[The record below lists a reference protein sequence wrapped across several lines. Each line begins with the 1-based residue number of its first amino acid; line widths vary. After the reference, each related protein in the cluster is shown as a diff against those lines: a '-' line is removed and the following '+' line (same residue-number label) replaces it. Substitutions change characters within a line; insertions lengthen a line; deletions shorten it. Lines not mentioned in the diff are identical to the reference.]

1 MVWRREGV
9 AHPDEAAEHVAN
21 PRKLRHPVQ
30 RCVEKRRQDRAGKE
44 PLPVTAA
51 GLPWRWQL
59 GALAHGRTLLLAEV
73 VPLLLIAPLAPSPS
87 ACFSFSRD
95 S

>member
-9 AHPDEAAEHVAN
+9 AHPDEATEHVAN

-44 PLPVTAA
+44 PLPVAA
-51 GLPWRWQL
+51 ARLPWRWQR
-59 GALAHGRTLLLAEV
+59 GGLAHGRTLLLVEMM
-73 VPLLLIAPLAPSPS
+73 PLLLIAPLSPS
-87 ACFSFSRD
+87 VSACCSLCRES
-95 S
+95 